1 MLIIMKLAFSLPLLI
16 MLLTGLC
23 LILFFYKPFR
33 VGNNHF
39 ETSFCG

>member
-1 MLIIMKLAFSLPLLI
+1 MLIIMKLAFPLPLLI
-16 MLLTGLC
+16 MLLIALY
-23 LILFFYKPFR
+23 LMSFFYKPFK